1 MALNNYTD
9 KFISLSN
16 LSKFWEGV
24 ASKIS
29 AVDAKFAGYY
39 TKGDV
44 DRIKSNLETKISTD
58 IGTAKSELQGEIST
72 AKSDLTGLIN
82 GVDAKFTGYYTKG
95 EVDNMDSAVRT
106 AFADADSALRTE
118 LLGKIGDLKT
128 IELSVVESLPA
139 EGASNVIYLVEE
151 NKFSGNY
158 VEWIYVNGAWERIG
172 TTAADLSNYYTKGEI
187 DGKVSA
193 LETAISDAQ
202 AAAEA
207 TAAGALSAYQTTVSN
222 EFSAVRGEI
231 TSAVSGAKSELNGE
245 IAKKLDKSEFES
257 TIASYYTSAQ
267 ADALFDDK
275 ADKSS
280 VYTKGEV
287 DGFITGLGDTYY
299 TESEIDSKVQ
309 ALEGEIAKKAN
320 SEGLLDNYYNMDEVD
335 GAVGAVASDLS
346 ELAATVE
353 GIVTVGGEKNVIV
366 GVQVNGS
373 DLTPDA
379 DRKVNV
385 DLSAYA
391 LSANV
396 YTTTEVDGFVADLE
410 GAIGDHESAVETWAA
425 SIAFA
430 TDGEI
435 EAIFA

>member
-1 MALNNYTD
+1 MVLNNYTD

-44 DRIKSNLETKISTD
+44 DGIKSNLEQKIADD
-58 IGTAKSELQGEIST
+58 IATASSSLQGEIST

-82 GVDAKFTGYYTKG
+82 GVDAKFAGYYTKG
-95 EVDNMDSAVRT
+95 EVDGMDSAVRT
-106 AFADADSALRTE
+106 AFAAADSALKEE
-118 LLGKIGDLKT
+118 LLGAIGDLKT

-202 AAAEA
+202 AAAES
-207 TAAGALSAYQTTVSN
+207 AASGALAAYKTEVSG

-257 TIASYYTSAQ
+257 TIAGYYTSAQ
-267 ADALFDDK
+267 ADALLADK

-299 TESEIDSKVQ
+299 TESEIDGKIS
-309 ALEGEIAKKAN
+309 ALNEEIAKKAN
-320 SEGLLDNYYNMDEVD
+320 SEGLLDNYYNKGEVD
-335 GAVGAVASDLS
+335 TAVGAVASDLAG
-346 ELAATVE
+346 LAETVE

-396 YTTTEVDGFVADLE
+396 YTTTEVDGFVSDLE

-425 SIAFA
+425 SITFA

>member
-24 ASKIS
+24 AGKIS

-39 TKGDV
+39 TKGEV
-44 DRIKSNLETKISTD
+44 DGIKSGLESAISTAQ
-58 IGTAKSELQGEIST
+58 TTLQGEIST

-82 GVDAKFTGYYTKG
+82 GVDAKFANYYLKSETFSKE
-95 EVDNMDSAVRT
+95 EVNAMDSAVRT

-128 IELSVVESLPA
+128 IELSVVESLPEA
-139 EGASNVIYLVEE
+139 GASNVIYLVEE
-151 NKFSGNY
+151 GKFSGNY

-172 TTAADLSNYYTKGEI
+172 TTAADLSNYYTIEQI
-187 DGKVSA
+187 NGKVSA
-193 LETAISDAQ
+193 LETAIADAQ
-202 AAAEA
+202 AAAES
-207 TAAGALSAYQTTVSN
+207 AASGALASYKEEVSG

-231 TSAVSGAKSELNGE
+231 TSAVSGAKSELEGKIN
-245 IAKKLDKSEFES
+245 AKLD
-257 TIASYYTSAQ
+257 ASAISAYYTSTQ
-267 ADALFDDK
+267 TDALLADK
-275 ADKSS
+275 ADKTS

-299 TESEIDSKVQ
+299 TESEIDGKIS
-309 ALEGEIAKKAN
+309 ALNEEIAKKAN
-320 SEGLLDNYYNMDEVD
+320 SEGLLDNYYNKGEVD
-335 GAVGAVASDLS
+335 GLVGAVAGDLDTL
-346 ELAATVE
+346 EGIVE
-353 GIVTVGGEKNVIV
+353 GIVSVGGEANVIV

-391 LSANV
+391 LANNV
-396 YTTTEVDGFVADLE
+396 YTKGEVDGFVADLE
-410 GAIGDHESAVETWAA
+410 GAIGDHEKAVETWAK
-425 SIAFA
+425 SIEFA